1 MSIKW
6 GYERLKDLSN
16 PVKKAEE
23 TSEWGWWAL
32 FGVIVVMEILFLLKV
47 FGKI

>member
-6 GYERLKDLSN
+6 GEEKLKELIN

-23 TSEWGWWAL
+23 VNEWGWWAL
-32 FGVIVVMEILFLLKV
+32 FCVIVIMEILFALKV
-47 FGKI
+47 LGKI

>member
-1 MSIKW
+1 MMLKW
-6 GYERLKDLSN
+6 GEEKIEGLSD

-23 TSEWGWWAL
+23 VNEWGWWAL

-47 FGKI
+47 LGKI